1 MVKNKNGG
9 FETAQ
14 TTSGIASDAAQARRK
29 PGAIPLALAAV
40 LFYNFVGLFDIVSTI
55 AALERETAREANPL
69 MRAIMDNYG
78 PMWIATKL
86 ALQFLISGMVLW
98 FPHRIVLMMFLAAA
112 SLNAAIVLNNF
123 RIALGY

>member
-9 FETAQ
+9 LAAAR
-14 TTSGIASDAAQARRK
+14 TTTGIASDAAHARKR
-29 PGAIPLALAAV
+29 PGAIPIALAAV
-40 LFYNFVGLFDIVSTI
+40 LFYNFVGLLDIVSTI
-55 AALERETAREANPL
+55 AALERETAREANPF
-69 MRAIMDNYG
+69 MRAIMENYG

-98 FPHRIVLMMFLAAA
+98 FPHRIVLLMFLAAA
-112 SLNAAIVLNNF
+112 SLNAGIVINNI